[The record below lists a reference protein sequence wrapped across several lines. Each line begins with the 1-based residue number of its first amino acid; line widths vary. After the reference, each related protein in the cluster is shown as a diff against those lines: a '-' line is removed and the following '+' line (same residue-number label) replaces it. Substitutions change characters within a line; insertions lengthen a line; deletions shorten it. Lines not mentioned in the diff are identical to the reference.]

1 MPMLHKLKL
10 HFKNMTENPNFVK
23 YASKRLGPL
32 EKFFKNSR
40 GIRWNVRM
48 SKEGHQKKRDD
59 LYHVE
64 AQIRSP
70 QKNYGAEAEGETP
83 YEAIDELKDELTKK
97 ITTHKDKK
105 ITRFRA
111 GARKAK
117 KMLRGEK

>member
-1 MPMLHKLKL
+1 MLRKLKL
-10 HFKNMTENPNFVK
+10 HFKNMTENPNFVN
-23 YASKRLGPL
+23 YATKRLEPL
-32 EKFFKNSR
+32 EKFFKK
-40 GIRWNVRM
+40 GTGVRWNLRM

-64 AQIRSP
+64 AQIKSAR
-70 QKNYGAEAEGETP
+70 KNYGAEAEGETP

-105 ITRFRA
+105 ITRFRS